1 MGAMITNRYFI
12 YCRKSS
18 EDEDRQV
25 LSIESQ
31 RHELTDLARK
41 LDLPITDILTES
53 KSAKAPGR
61 KAFNDMV
68 QRIHKGQATGII
80 CWKLDRLA
88 RNPIDGGQ
96 ISWMLQQ
103 GIIRHIQTPERSYYP
118 EDNVLLMNV
127 EFGMANQFLRDL
139 SKNTKRGLKAKVEKG
154 WLPGLAPLGYLNNRY
169 KAKGEKD
176 IIKDPERFDFARK
189 MWDLML
195 SGHCTPPKIAEMAN
209 TEWGFRTRKFKRQG
223 GKPLSRSIIYK
234 MFTDPFYC
242 GMIRYSGE
250 LYPGKH
256 DPMVTVE
263 EFDRVQIMLG
273 RKGKPRPK
281 THHFPFRG
289 MIRCGE
295 CGCFVTAEEKYK
307 LTKSGVHHYIYH
319 HCTKRKLA
327 IRCSQPS
334 MREEELE
341 RQIKEELSKIS
352 IDEDFKNLA
361 IRYLKK
367 VHDKEVS
374 SRSSIKKSLHETC
387 QDVQKQLHNL
397 TALRLKEMIS
407 DEQYLK
413 HKNDLF
419 KKKDKL
425 KEKIGDTE
433 DKPNRWLELSERAF
447 NFACYAEY
455 WFENGKLEDKNTI
468 LGTIGSNLIL
478 KDSKLFIELK
488 NPWLIIKRGL
498 ENAHAQKGRLEPSET
513 LASARIE
520 PSLSPVSSAWLPGQD
535 SNLFYLPRSKY

>member
-1 MGAMITNRYFI
+1 MKENRYFI

-61 KAFNDMV
+61 KVFTDMV
-68 QRIHKGQATGII
+68 RRIHKGQATGII

-139 SKNTKRGLKAKVEKG
+139 SKNTKRGLKTKVEKG
-154 WLPGLAPLGYLNNRY
+154 WLPGVAPLGYLNNRY
-169 KAKGEKD
+169 KDKGEKD
-176 IIKDPERFDFARK
+176 IIKDPERFDLVK
-189 MWDLML
+189 DMWNLML
-195 SGHCTPPKIAEMAN
+195 SGDWTPPKIAEIAN
-209 TEWGFRTRKFKRQG
+209 TEWGFRTRKFKKQG
-223 GKPLSRSIIYK
+223 GKPLARSIIYK

-242 GMIRYSGE
+242 GMIRYNGQ

-281 THHFPFRG
+281 THNFPFRG

-295 CGCFVTAEEKYK
+295 CNCFITAEEKYK

-319 HCTKRKLA
+319 HCTKRKQA
-327 IRCSQPS
+327 TKCSQPS
-334 MREEELE
+334 IREEELE

-361 IRYLKK
+361 VRYLKK
-367 VHDKEVS
+367 VHDEEVS
-374 SRSSIKKSLHETC
+374 SKSSIKKSLHQTHE
-387 QDVQKQLHNL
+387 DVQKQLDNL
-397 TALRLKEMIS
+397 TKLRLKEMIN
-407 DEQYLK
+407 DQEYLS
-413 HKNDLF
+413 HKNDLL
-419 KKKDKL
+419 KEREKL

-433 DKPNRWLELSERAF
+433 HRADRWLELSERAF

-455 WFENGKLEDKNTI
+455 WFQNGKLEDKNTI
-468 LGTIGSNLIL
+468 LRTIGSNLIL
-478 KDSKLFIELK
+478 KDRKLSIELK

-498 ENAHAQKGRLEPSET
+498 EEVKEEKATFEPSESLHPT
-513 LASARIE
+513 VLE

-535 SNLFYLPRSKY
+535 SNFFCLPRSKY